1 MKRTIEKLTQERRE
15 KEEQFAE
22 KLAELKRDSLSLE
35 HLEERLKTLEFPAP
49 SKKKHLLTSKIKSSP
64 PGSEELRDILT
75 QAFGFTKK
83 ISASVADI
91 LKLQDSLADAR
102 DKEWD
107 ALGNNHVGMI
117 FKSMEWRVDKLSS
130 EYEDVKLLMKKFM
143 LLKDQL
149 NRLLAL
155 LEEKKMPSSAQV
167 REILEP
173 LEDAVYTGF
182 ENRFRGYEEEIK
194 KQQEGYIPYFR
205 KGGKVLDLGC
215 GRGEF
220 LELLQKNGIQGTGI
234 DGNSQMTDMCLDKGL
249 DCRKGDILGL
259 LAEWPDASLDGIFSS
274 QVIEH
279 LPPPYL
285 KKMIDICQFKLAPSG
300 VLILETINPT
310 SVFALVQ
317 IYYLDLSHERPVHPQ
332 ALKFLMESAGFED
345 VRIQYSAELGTDRLQ
360 NLPGADEASS
370 ILNRNIDRLNSL
382 LYAAPNYAAIGR
394 KR

>member
-1 MKRTIEKLTQERRE
+1 MKRTIEKLSQERRE
-15 KEEQFAE
+15 KEEQFAK
-22 KLAELKRDSLSLE
+22 KLAALKEASLSLE
-35 HLEERLKTLEFPAP
+35 LLEERLKTLKFSASAE
-49 SKKKHLLTSKIKSSP
+49 KRHLLASKIKSSF
-64 PGSEELRDILT
+64 PGGEELRDLLT
-75 QAFGFTKK
+75 QAFGLAKK

-91 LKLQDSLADAR
+91 LKLQDSLAEAR

-130 EYEDVKLLMKKFM
+130 EYEDVKLLMKKFL

-167 REILEP
+167 REVLDP

-182 ENRFRGYEEEIK
+182 ENRFRGHEEEIK
-194 KQQEGYIPYFR
+194 KQQEGYVPYFR
-205 KGGKVLDLGC
+205 KGGTVLDLGC

-220 LELLQKNGIQGTGI
+220 LELLQKNGIQGTGV
-234 DGNSQMTDMCLDKGL
+234 DSNSQMTEICLDKGL

-259 LAEWPDASLDGIFSS
+259 LAEWPDSSLDGIFSS

-279 LPPPYL
+279 LPPSYL
-285 KKMIDICQFKLAPSG
+285 KKLIDICHLKLVPSG
-300 VLILETINPT
+300 MLILETINPT
-310 SVFALVQ
+310 SVFAFVQ
-317 IYYLDLSHERPVHPQ
+317 IYNLDLSHQKPVHPQ
-332 ALKFLMESAGFED
+332 ALRFLMESAGFED
-345 VRIQYSAELGTDRLQ
+345 VRIQYSAGLETDRLQ
-360 NLPGADEASS
+360 NLPGVDEASS

-394 KR
+394 KK

>member
-1 MKRTIEKLTQERRE
+1 MKRTIEKLGQERRE
-15 KEEQFAE
+15 KEEQFAK
-22 KLAELKRDSLSLE
+22 KLAELKEAAESLGQ
-35 HLEERLKTLEFPAP
+35 LEERLKTLEFPVP
-49 SKKKHLLTSKIKSSP
+49 SEKKRPFTSKTKSSP
-64 PGSEELRDILT
+64 SGIEGLQSLLAE
-75 QAFGFTKK
+75 AFGQTKK
-83 ISASVADI
+83 ISSSVADI

-130 EYEDVKLLMKKFM
+130 EYEDVKLLMKKFV
-143 LLKDQL
+143 LLRDLL

-155 LEEKKMPSSAQV
+155 LEEKKMPSPAQV

-173 LEDAVYTGF
+173 LDDAVYTGF
-182 ENRFRGYEEEIK
+182 ENRFRGREEEIK
-194 KQQEGYIPYFR
+194 KQQEGYIPFFR

-220 LELLQKNGIQGTGI
+220 LELLQKNGIRGTGI
-234 DGNSQMTDMCLDKGL
+234 DSNSQMTDICLDKGL
-249 DCRKGDILGL
+249 DCRRGDILRL

-279 LPPPYL
+279 LAPSYL
-285 KKMIDICQFKLAPSG
+285 KKMVDACHLKLVPSG

-310 SVFALVQ
+310 SVFAFVQ
-317 IYYLDLSHERPVHPQ
+317 IYNLDLSHQKPIHPQ
-332 ALKFLMESAGFED
+332 ALKYLMESAGFED
-345 VRIQYSAELGTDRLQ
+345 VRIQYSAGLETDKLQ

-394 KR
+394 KG

>member
-1 MKRTIEKLTQERRE
+1 MKRTIEKLCQERRE
-15 KEEQFAE
+15 KEEQFAK
-22 KLAELKRDSLSLE
+22 KLGELKEAGLSIG
-35 HLEERLKTLEFPAP
+35 HLEERLKTLESPAP
-49 SKKKHLLTSKIKSSP
+49 SEKKRLFTAKAKSSP
-64 PGSEELRDILT
+64 SGGEDLRSLLAE
-75 QAFGFTKK
+75 AFSQTKK
-83 ISASVADI
+83 ISSSVADI
-91 LKLQDSLADAR
+91 LKLQDALADAR

-107 ALGNNHVGMI
+107 ALGNHHVGMI

-155 LEEKKMPSSAQV
+155 LEEKKMPSPAQV
-167 REILEP
+167 REVLEP
-173 LEDAVYTGF
+173 IEDGVYTGF
-182 ENRFRGYEEEIK
+182 ENRFRGHEEEIK
-194 KQQEGYIPYFR
+194 KQLEGYIPYFR

-234 DGNSQMTDMCLDKGL
+234 DGNSQMTDICLDKGL
-249 DCRKGDILGL
+249 DCRKGDIIGL
-259 LAEWPDASLDGIFSS
+259 LAEWPDASLDGIISS

-279 LPPPYL
+279 LAPPYL
-285 KKMIDICQFKLAPSG
+285 KKMIDICLLKLAPSG

-317 IYYLDLSHERPVHPQ
+317 IYYLDLSHQKPVHPQ

-345 VRIQYSAELGTDRLQ
+345 VRIQYSAELEADRLQ

-370 ILNRNIDRLNSL
+370 LLNRNIDRLNSL

>member
-1 MKRTIEKLTQERRE
+1 MKRTIEKLSQERRE
-15 KEEQFAE
+15 KEEQFVK
-22 KLAELKRDSLSLE
+22 KLAELKEASFSLGL
-35 HLEERLKTLEFPAP
+35 LEERLKTFKTSGSAE
-49 SKKKHLLTSKIKSSP
+49 KKHLLAAKIKSSFP
-64 PGSEELRDILT
+64 AGEELRDLMT
-75 QAFGFTKK
+75 QAFGLIKK
-83 ISASVADI
+83 ISSSVADI

-107 ALGNNHVGMI
+107 ALGSNHVGMI

-155 LEEKKMPSSAQV
+155 LEKKKMPAPPV
-167 REILEP
+167 IREILEP
-173 LEDAVYTGF
+173 IEDGIYTAF
-182 ENRFRGYEEEIK
+182 ENRFRGREEEIK
-194 KQQEGYIPYFR
+194 KQQEGYVPFFR

-234 DGNSQMTDMCLDKGL
+234 DSNSQMTDICLDKGL
-249 DCRKGDILGL
+249 DCRRGDILSL
-259 LAEWPDASLDGIFSS
+259 LAEWPDVSLDGIFSS

-279 LPPPYL
+279 LPPSYL
-285 KKMIDICQFKLAPSG
+285 KRLVDVCHLKLVPSG

-310 SVFALVQ
+310 SVFAFVQ
-317 IYYLDLSHERPVHPQ
+317 IYNLDLSHQQPVHPQ
-332 ALKFLMESAGFED
+332 ALKFLLESAGFED
-345 VRIQYSAELGTDRLQ
+345 VRIQYSAGLDSDKLQ

>member
-15 KEEQFAE
+15 KEEQFAK
-22 KLAELKRDSLSLE
+22 KLGELKEAGLSIG
-35 HLEERLKTLEFPAP
+35 HLEERLKTLESPTP
-49 SKKKHLLTSKIKSSP
+49 SEKKHLFTSKAKSSP
-64 PGSEELRDILT
+64 SGGEDLRSLLAE
-75 QAFGFTKK
+75 AFGQTKK
-83 ISASVADI
+83 ISSSVADI
-91 LKLQDSLADAR
+91 LKLQDALADAR

-107 ALGNNHVGMI
+107 ALGNHHVGMI

-149 NRLLAL
+149 NRILAL
-155 LEEKKMPSSAQV
+155 LEEKKMPSPAQV
-167 REILEP
+167 REVLEP
-173 LEDAVYTGF
+173 IEDGVYTGF
-182 ENRFRGYEEEIK
+182 ENRFRGHEEEIK
-194 KQQEGYIPYFR
+194 KQLEGYIPYFR

-234 DGNSQMTDMCLDKGL
+234 DSNSQMTDICLDKGL
-249 DCRKGDILGL
+249 DCRKGDIIGL
-259 LAEWPDASLDGIFSS
+259 LAEWPDASLDGIISS

-279 LPPPYL
+279 LAPPYL
-285 KKMIDICQFKLAPSG
+285 KKMIDICLLKLASSG

-317 IYYLDLSHERPVHPQ
+317 IYYLDLSHQKPVHPQ

-345 VRIQYSAELGTDRLQ
+345 VRIQYSAELEADRLQ

-370 ILNRNIDRLNSL
+370 LLNRNIDRLNSL

>member
-1 MKRTIEKLTQERRE
+1 MKRTIEKLNQERRE
-15 KEEQFAE
+15 KEEQFAK
-22 KLAELKRDSLSLE
+22 KLSELNKTSLSFEL
-35 HLEERLKTLEFPAP
+35 LEERLKTTKFFASAE
-49 SKKKHLLTSKIKSSP
+49 KKHPLVSKLKSSF
-64 PGSEELRDILT
+64 PGDEELRNLLI
-75 QAFGFTKK
+75 QAFGLTKK
-83 ISASVADI
+83 ISTSFADI

-107 ALGNNHVGMI
+107 ALGNNHVGII
-117 FKSMEWRVDKLSS
+117 FKSMEWRVDKLTS

-155 LEEKKMPSSAQV
+155 LEEKKMPSPAQV
-167 REILEP
+167 CEVLEP
-173 LEDAVYTGF
+173 LEDGVYTGF
-182 ENRFRGYEEEIK
+182 ENRFRGHEEEIK
-194 KQQEGYIPYFR
+194 KQQEGYVPYFQ

-234 DGNSQMTDMCLDKGL
+234 DSNSQMTDICLDKGL
-249 DCRKGDILGL
+249 DCRKGDILKL

-279 LPPPYL
+279 LTPPDL
-285 KKMIDICQFKLAPSG
+285 KKMIDFCHLKLVPSG
-300 VLILETINPT
+300 VLILETINST
-310 SVFALVQ
+310 SVFAFVQ
-317 IYYLDLSHERPVHPQ
+317 IYNLDLSHQKPVHPQ

-345 VRIQYSAELGTDRLQ
+345 VRIQYSAGLETDMLQ
-360 NLPGADEASS
+360 NLPGADEAST

>member
-1 MKRTIEKLTQERRE
+1 MKRTIEKLSQERRE
-15 KEEQFAE
+15 KEAQFAK
-22 KLAELKRDSLSLE
+22 KLAELKEDSLSLE
-35 HLEERLKTLEFPAP
+35 LLEEHLRSFQP
-49 SKKKHLLTSKIKSSP
+49 SGSAEKKHLLASP
-64 PGSEELRDILT
+64 KKPSFPGGEELRDLLT
-75 QAFGFTKK
+75 RAFGLTKK
-83 ISASVADI
+83 ISSSVPDI

-130 EYEDVKLLMKKFM
+130 EYEDVKLLMKKFV
-143 LLKDQL
+143 LLRDQL

-155 LEEKKMPSSAQV
+155 LEEKKMPSPAQV

-173 LEDAVYTGF
+173 LDDAVYTGF
-182 ENRFRGYEEEIK
+182 ENRFRGREEEIK
-194 KQQEGYIPYFR
+194 KQQEAYIAFFR

-220 LELLQKNGIQGTGI
+220 LELLQKNGIEGTGI
-234 DGNSQMTDMCLDKGL
+234 DSNSQMKDICLDKGL
-249 DCRKGDILGL
+249 DCRRGDIRKL

-279 LPPPYL
+279 LAPPYL
-285 KKMIDICQFKLAPSG
+285 KKMVDACYLKLVPSG

-310 SVFALVQ
+310 SVFAFVQ
-317 IYYLDLSHERPVHPQ
+317 IYNLDLSHQKPVHPQ

-345 VRIQYSAELGTDRLQ
+345 VRIQYSAGLETDKLQ

>member
-1 MKRTIEKLTQERRE
+1 MKRTIEKLSQERRE

-49 SKKKHLLTSKIKSSP
+49 SDKKQLFTSKIKPSP
-64 PGSEELRDILT
+64 SDGKNLRDFLI
-75 QAFGFTKK
+75 QAFGLTKK
-83 ISASVADI
+83 ISTSVADI
-91 LKLQDSLADAR
+91 LKLQDALADAR

-117 FKSMEWRVDKLSS
+117 FKSMEWRVDKLAS
-130 EYEDVKLLMKKFM
+130 EYEDVKLLMKKF
-143 LLKDQL
+143 LLLRDQL

-155 LEEKKMPSSAQV
+155 LEEKKMPFPAQV
-167 REILEP
+167 RDVLEP
-173 LEDAVYTGF
+173 LDDAVYTGF
-182 ENRFRGYEEEIK
+182 ENRFRGHEEEIK
-194 KQQEGYIPYFR
+194 KQQERYIPFFR
-205 KGGKVLDLGC
+205 RGGKVLDLGC

-220 LELLQKNGIQGTGI
+220 LELLQKNGIQGAGI
-234 DGNSQMTDMCLDKGL
+234 DINSQMTDICLDKGL

-259 LAEWPDASLDGIFSS
+259 LAEWPEASLDGIFSS

-279 LPPPYL
+279 LPSPYL
-285 KKMIDICQFKLAPSG
+285 IKMIDLCRLKLAPSG

-317 IYYLDLSHERPVHPQ
+317 IYYLDLSHERPVHPE

-345 VRIQYSAELGTDRLQ
+345 VRIQYSAELETERLQ

>member
-1 MKRTIEKLTQERRE
+1 MKRTIEKLSQERRE
-15 KEEQFAE
+15 KEEQFAK
-22 KLAELKRDSLSLE
+22 KLAELKEAGLQLE
-35 HLEERLKTLEFPAP
+35 LLDERLKALKFSTSEE
-49 SKKKHLLTSKIKSSP
+49 KKHLLASKIKSSF
-64 PGSEELRDILT
+64 PGGEGLRDLLT
-75 QAFGFTKK
+75 QAFGLAKK

-130 EYEDVKLLMKKFM
+130 EYADVKLLMKKF
-143 LLKDQL
+143 LFLKDQL

-155 LEEKKMPSSAQV
+155 LEEKKMPSPAQV
-167 REILEP
+167 REVLEP
-173 LEDAVYTGF
+173 IEDGIYTGF
-182 ENRFRGYEEEIK
+182 ENRFRGHEEEIK
-194 KQQEGYIPYFR
+194 KQQEGYVPYFR
-205 KGGKVLDLGC
+205 KGGTVLDLGC

-220 LELLQKNGIQGTGI
+220 LELLQKNGIQGTGV
-234 DGNSQMTDMCLDKGL
+234 DSNSQMTEICLDKGL

-259 LAEWPDASLDGIFSS
+259 LAEWPDSSLDGIFSS

-285 KKMIDICQFKLAPSG
+285 KKLIDVCHLKLVPSG
-300 VLILETINPT
+300 MLILETINPT
-310 SVFALVQ
+310 SVFAFVQ
-317 IYYLDLSHERPVHPQ
+317 IYNLDLSHQKPVHPQ
-332 ALKFLMESAGFED
+332 ALRFLMESAGFED
-345 VRIQYSAELGTDRLQ
+345 VRIQYSAGLETERLQ

-394 KR
+394 KK

>member
-1 MKRTIEKLTQERRE
+1 MKRTIEKLSQERRE
-15 KEEQFAE
+15 KEEQFVK
-22 KLAELKRDSLSLE
+22 KLAELKEASFSLGL
-35 HLEERLKTLEFPAP
+35 LEERLKTFKTSGSAE
-49 SKKKHLLTSKIKSSP
+49 KKHLLAAKIKSSFP
-64 PGSEELRDILT
+64 AGEELRDLMT
-75 QAFGFTKK
+75 QAFGLIKK
-83 ISASVADI
+83 ISSSVADI

-107 ALGNNHVGMI
+107 ALGSNHVGMI

-155 LEEKKMPSSAQV
+155 LEKKKMPAPPV
-167 REILEP
+167 IREILEP
-173 LEDAVYTGF
+173 IEDGIYTAF
-182 ENRFRGYEEEIK
+182 ENRFRGREEEIK
-194 KQQEGYIPYFR
+194 KQQEGYVPFFR

-234 DGNSQMTDMCLDKGL
+234 DSNSQMTDICLDKGL
-249 DCRKGDILGL
+249 DCRRGDLLSL
-259 LAEWPDASLDGIFSS
+259 LAEWPDVSLDGIFSS

-279 LPPPYL
+279 LPPSYL
-285 KKMIDICQFKLAPSG
+285 KRLVDVCHLKLVPSG

-310 SVFALVQ
+310 SVFAFVQ
-317 IYYLDLSHERPVHPQ
+317 IYNLDLSHQQPVHPQ
-332 ALKFLMESAGFED
+332 ALKFLLESAGFED
-345 VRIQYSAELGTDRLQ
+345 VRIQYSAGLDSDKLQ